1 MISPTYIT
9 HLIIQ
14 KGDDRDEIETMVR
27 STVEQESAV
36 SYEMFVSLQFLVF
49 LFYLKFYLSIPIVGF
64 SLT

>member
-49 LFYLKFYLSIPIVGF
+49 LFYLKFCLSIPIVGF